1 MNNFAPHPYVG
12 EATSEVTVAGGP
24 DENDHPVRMIVLIRA
39 TGTFAGTENYKTH
52 GDPKWVEILD
62 DDLA

>member
-24 DENDHPVRMIVLIRA
+24 DENDHSGRVIVGVRS
-39 TGTFAGTENYKTH
+39 
-52 GDPKWVEILD
+52 P
-62 DDLA
+62 LA